1 MSISRKLVKI
11 DTPSA
16 HQGFLGKDHIA
27 RALIQNKFEESDPF
41 ILLMDDILDKKDDEP
56 IGGPH
61 PHAGFETVSLLLE
74 GEIGD
79 AAHRM
84 KSGDFQ
90 IMTAGSGI
98 IHTETISKKTKMHL
112 FQLWLNLPKEKR
124 WVIPRIQ
131 DISLD
136 KVPEITEDGLFIK
149 VYSGSFAGVTSPVH
163 NYVPLIVADIQMRGN
178 TSTINKI
185 PASFNTFLIV
195 LDGSLK
201 IGDEE
206 NTLVQGQ
213 VGWLDKHSGSGLSE
227 LKLISGAIGARV
239 ILYAGQP
246 QGDSIISHGP
256 FIGDKNEDIT
266 RLYKEFR
273 DGKMENISSVTGSQ
287 RIQF

>member
-1 MSISRKLVKI
+1 MSISRKLVKT
-11 DTPSA
+11 DTPTA

-27 RALIQNKFEESDPF
+27 RALIQNNFEESDPF
-41 ILLMDDILDKKDDEP
+41 ILLMDDMLDKKDDEQ

-79 AAHRM
+79 AAHQM

-98 IHTETISKKTKMHL
+98 IHTETIKEKSKMHL

-124 WVIPRIQ
+124 WVTPRVQ
-131 DISLD
+131 DISYD
-136 KVPEITEDGLFIK
+136 KVPAVTEDGLFIK
-149 VYSGSFAGVTSPVH
+149 VYSGSFAGATSPVH
-163 NYVPLIVADIQMRGN
+163 NYVPLIVADIQMREN
-178 TSTINKI
+178 TSTVNNI
-185 PASFNTFLIV
+185 PASFNAFLIV
-195 LDGSLK
+195 LEGSLK

-206 NTLVQGQ
+206 NNLVKGQ
-213 VGWLDKHSGSGLSE
+213 VGWLDKHSGGGQSE
-227 LKLISGAIGARV
+227 LKLIAGSSGTRV

-273 DGKMENISSVTGSQ
+273 DGKMKNISSVTGSQ
-287 RIQF
+287 RIKF